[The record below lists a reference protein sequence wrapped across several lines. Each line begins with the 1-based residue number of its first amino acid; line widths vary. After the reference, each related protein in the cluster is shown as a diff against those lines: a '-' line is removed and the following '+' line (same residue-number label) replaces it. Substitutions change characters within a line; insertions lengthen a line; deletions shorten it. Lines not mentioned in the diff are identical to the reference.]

1 MTVQAPP
8 DYIFQ
13 DRDAKDTG
21 PFDEE
26 KGLQNETPH
35 NDFPG
40 VDSPRRRNGG
50 NFADGAD
57 ITAND
62 DSDSPD
68 EDEDEEALFS
78 SLTFPPIQQP
88 SPNILSRILA
98 YIFLSPNVDEDIA
111 SYEIPGLTER
121 WYIRTDGPTVVETRP
136 NPVILDI
143 GLAFSMACALLA
155 NACLIMRF
163 LEKRVKTMTILCTV
177 FLSIH
182 DIINIIAVVIFGVE
196 HRFNDGFTYGDSFWM
211 TVCSTIA
218 SSVTNVT
225 LIIDL
230 IQTPDFDRSGSGLT
244 RRQRSL
250 VIIII
255 VLFCYIALGAL
266 VNSFLLKLSFI
277 NGLYFTV
284 VSIETIGFGDISPDD
299 APSRAFICCYTTL
312 GIVNLAVVVGVFR
325 ETLLEGL
332 DIGYR
337 KRVKAI
343 QDRRRAARRRRR
355 AETRWRHAIIWRLR
369 ALNAPIWVRKK
380 KKSEPKTFWEN
391 LYYRFWRRV
400 TTTASG
406 GRHHRGMKL
415 NLGALPHHQLEA
427 AALEAGV
434 PLDTLLPADFYESY
448 GREPSRPSDVDTR
461 SFPSWFVVHPVHHR
475 DEYVPEPLTHNRL
488 GAMAVMLTKFGLAI
502 FDSGGQRDQWR
513 GSSGSGDVVN
523 DSGTKLVSR
532 SSTGSLSAIVSD
544 DLGGNYRT
552 LIAESEKKAFYARSS
567 LAWTLFILF
576 WTVGAAIFMH
586 TEGWTYGSS
595 IYFCFIAFSTLGYG
609 DMSPQTPAGRS
620 IFVVWALLGVG
631 TVTILVSS
639 QYRPFVSEAYSSRYK
654 GMLGRGSF
662 DRAVKQYRKRA
673 KVGPSEKI
681 QGNTSGIRFQPH
693 ERHEQANSTA
703 GDPDISGDAVPTT
716 TQHAHVHAQRSLEE
730 LPRHVLSK
738 ARLVQQ
744 SMQFIGDWEGRAT
757 EVKDDVDVAIWRLLD
772 DVVGGSEG
780 PSEGVKLD
788 ILRDQDYRRTLV
800 MLNME
805 RSLRELVTVAEL
817 AMAAIDARDRVTTA

>member
-1 MTVQAPP
+1 MSFTTPKILVPAMK
-8 DYIFQ
+8 
-13 DRDAKDTG
+13 RT
-21 PFDEE
+21 
-26 KGLQNETPH
+26 NETPH
-35 NDFPG
+35 SDLPGAGSPPRSND
-40 VDSPRRRNGG
+40 G
-50 NFADGAD
+50 NSADGAD
-57 ITAND
+57 ITTND
-62 DSDSPD
+62 DSDSPS

-88 SPNILSRILA
+88 SPSRFSHILA
-98 YIFLSPNVDEDIA
+98 FVFPSLSVDEDIA
-111 SYEIPGLTER
+111 SYVPNYRYAPIISGIVIPFSILLEIPGLTDR
-121 WYIRTDGPTVVETRP
+121 WYIRTDGATIVETRP
-136 NPVILDI
+136 NPVVLGI
-143 GLAFSMACALLA
+143 GLGFSMACALLA

-182 DIINIIAVVIFGVE
+182 DIINIVAVVIFGVE
-196 HRFNDGFTYGDSFWM
+196 HRFNDGFTYGEPFWM
-211 TVCSTIA
+211 TVCSTVA

-230 IQTPDFDRSGSGLT
+230 IRTPDFDRSGSGLT

-266 VNSFLLKLSFI
+266 VNSILLKLSFI

-299 APSRAFICCYTTL
+299 TASRAFICCYTTL
-312 GIVNLAVVVGVFR
+312 GVVNLAVVVGVFR

-343 QDRRRAARRRRR
+343 QDRRRAARRQRR

-369 ALNAPIWVRKK
+369 AVNAPIWVRKK
-380 KKSEPKTFWEN
+380 KKSEPKTFWEG
-391 LYYRFWRRV
+391 LYLRFWRPAS
-400 TTTASG
+400 TDASG
-406 GRHHRGMKL
+406 DRRHRGMKL
-415 NLGALPHHQLEA
+415 NLEALPHHQLEA

-434 PLDTLLPADFYESY
+434 PLDTLLPAISTSPMTTSPA
-448 GREPSRPSDVDTR
+448 GLVTLITAVCHLGSSSIRCI
-461 SFPSWFVVHPVHHR
+461 HR

-502 FDSGGQRDQWR
+502 FESGGARDQLR
-513 GSSGSGDVVN
+513 SSTGSGDVVTVPRPRLLAR
-523 DSGTKLVSR
+523 D
-532 SSTGSLSAIVSD
+532 STGSLSAISSD
-544 DLGGNYRT
+544 DLGGDYQT
-552 LIAESEKKAFYARSS
+552 LLAESEKKAFYARSS

-576 WTVGAAIFMH
+576 WTVGAGIFTH

-595 IYFCFIAFSTLGYG
+595 MYFCFIAFSTVGYG

-620 IFVVWALLGVG
+620 IFVVWALLGV
-631 TVTILVSS
+631 V
-639 QYRPFVSEAYSSRYK
+639 VSEAYSSRYK

-662 DRAVKQYRKRA
+662 DKAVKQYRKRA
-673 KVGPSEKI
+673 KQHKRNPFSAPRTPNQVD
-681 QGNTSGIRFQPH
+681 
-693 ERHEQANSTA
+693 STA
-703 GDPDISGDAVPTT
+703 DELRDPGTSGDAVPTI
-716 TQHAHVHAQRSLEE
+716 TQPEHAQVHAQRSLEE
-730 LPRHVLSK
+730 LPQHVLNK

-744 SMQFIGDWEGRAT
+744 SMQFIDDSKGRAT
-757 EVKDDVDVAIWRLLD
+757 KAKDDDVDVAIWRLLD

-780 PSEGVKLD
+780 PSEGAKLD
-788 ILRDQDYRRTLV
+788 ILRDQDYRRV
-800 MLNME
+800 G
-805 RSLRELVTVAEL
+805 SLKELVTVAEL
-817 AMAAIDARDRVTTA
+817 AMAALDERDRVTAA